1 MCGRP
6 RVCAEKHS
14 TPKCFACADQDT
26 RFKYFGVLIVRSED
40 VSGRFLILSLATG
53 QPEHGSACAGD
64 GEKIA
69 PGGSPA
75 ASQDLK
81 VFGEGLP
88 PTRTPTRMAS
98 AAVDGLIDAAMR
110 SSSGVVALRL
120 HQPRIQ

>member
-1 MCGRP
+1 MRPAPGIAFHAQKKWSVDMCGRP
-6 RVCAEKHS
+6 RVCREAQY

-40 VSGRFLILSLATG
+40 VSGRFLILSPATG

-64 GEKIA
+64 GEKRA
-69 PGGSPA
+69 RGGSPA

-88 PTRTPTRMAS
+88 PNPHAY
-98 AAVDGLIDAAMR
+98 ADGVCGR
-110 SSSGVVALRL
+110 
-120 HQPRIQ
+120 